1 MCAKHDTNRRVSEID
16 YHAEAS
22 TCLHTL
28 VRLQPSLD
36 DSEEFNKARI
46 YHDYCVE
53 LHRAKQLGDTGE
65 IDNIVE
71 AVDSCTSLE
80 QYAAYVD
87 ETVGLNLMRMRM
99 LQTFLKRVSA
109 GSDPRAAPWQ
119 ELIPEHAERLYI
131 TCSLLL
137 DALPKEDKKKRAHVL
152 QTRCQSQLDYKIL
165 PAIFAKK
172 SITLQPFTSLL
183 QDVNQVC
190 HASTPTLF
198 CWH

>member
-22 TCLHTL
+22 TCLHT
-28 VRLQPSLD
+28 VARLQASLD

-46 YHDYCVE
+46 YHNYCVE
-53 LHRAKQLGDTGE
+53 FHRAKQLGDTGE
-65 IDNIVE
+65 IDNIVK

-80 QYAAYVD
+80 KDANYVD
-87 ETVGLNLMRMRM
+87 ETAGLNLMRMQM
-99 LQTFLKRVSA
+99 LQTFLRCVFS
-109 GSDPRAAPWQ
+109 SDPRAVPWV
-119 ELIPEHAERLYI
+119 EFIPEHVERLWI
-131 TCSLLL
+131 TCGVLL
-137 DALPKEDKKKRAHVL
+137 DTLPEEDTKRHAYVL

-172 SITLQPFTSLL
+172 SITLQPFTSPL